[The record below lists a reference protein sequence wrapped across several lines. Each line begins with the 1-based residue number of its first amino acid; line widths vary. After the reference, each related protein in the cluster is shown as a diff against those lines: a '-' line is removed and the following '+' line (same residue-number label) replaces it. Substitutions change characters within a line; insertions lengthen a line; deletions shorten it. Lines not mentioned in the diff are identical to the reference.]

1 MTAGRVNHDHRFS
14 HPPITQSVCEN
25 WSGPVLS
32 VGLSFS
38 GMTRKAYATD
48 LTDDQWERVRP
59 YLPKP
64 KSGTAK
70 GGRPATDTREVVNAI
85 FYHLRAGGAWRLL
98 PHDFPPWSTVYTRFR
113 AWRDAGVWDALHAR
127 LREEVRIE
135 AGYPPHP
142 QTGRIDSQTVKTT
155 HRGGDRGYDGGKKN
169 PGPQAVCPD
178 RLARPDLGVVGDDR
192 RRPGSG
198 RRAVAAPPVPP
209 PTPADARGDRR

>member
-1 MTAGRVNHDHRFS
+1 
-14 HPPITQSVCEN
+14 
-25 WSGPVLS
+25 
-32 VGLSFS
+32 
-38 GMTRKAYATD
+38 MTRKAYATD

-64 KSGTAK
+64 KSGTAR

-113 AWRDAGVWDALHAR
+113 QWRDAGAWDALHAR
-127 LREEVRIE
+127 IREEVRIE

-155 HRGGDRGYDGGKKN
+155 HRGGDRGYDGGKK
-169 PGPQAVCPD
+169 GGRPQAVRPD
-178 RLARPDLGVVGDDR
+178 RFPRPDLGVVGDDR
-192 RRPGSG
+192 GRAGPGRRP
-198 RRAVAAPPVPP
+198 VAAPPVPP
-209 PTPADARGDRR
+209 PVAADARSDRR